1 MANLQQAKKRA
12 RQTVKRTEVNHA
24 RKSRIR
30 TYVRR
35 ARDACQGEDQN
46 LARQEVLQ
54 AEREIMRGVTRGV
67 MHRNTARRIVSKLSR
82 RVRLMST

>member
-30 TYVRR
+30 TFVRR
-35 ARDACQGEDQN
+35 AKDACEGEDQN
-46 LARQEVLQ
+46 LARQQVLQ
-54 AEREIMRGVTRGV
+54 AEREVMRGVTKGV
-67 MHRNTARRIVSKLSR
+67 LHRNTASRMVSSLSR
-82 RVRLMST
+82 RVRRMSA